1 MACTIDFS
9 RLARLNQSRWA
20 RFIRRALLRFF
31 EIVSSSALAKN
42 SSPPISSPMTNRFT
56 LPPNAS
62 QDWLLIVRYNFN
74 LFATTPCR
82 GLSLSLSP
90 SFVFSTGHSAG
101 RRQV

>member
-42 SSPPISSPMTNRFT
+42 SSPPMEERLEYFLRSSITIP
-56 LPPNAS
+56 S
-62 QDWLLIVRYNFN
+62 QN
-74 LFATTPCR
+74 P
-82 GLSLSLSP
+82 
-90 SFVFSTGHSAG
+90 
-101 RRQV
+101 